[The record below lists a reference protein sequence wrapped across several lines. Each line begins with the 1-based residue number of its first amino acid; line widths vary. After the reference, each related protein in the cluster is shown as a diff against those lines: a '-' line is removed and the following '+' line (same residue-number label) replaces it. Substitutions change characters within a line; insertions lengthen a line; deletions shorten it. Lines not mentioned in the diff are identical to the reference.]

1 MVISGQRCMLSL
13 TERGGPWTLL
23 GSGATMGSA
32 PNCASPR
39 AKFCGC
45 VGSRAS
51 AAVEL
56 GREIRDRRGD
66 LRGEAGPPAGGVRR
80 EARAGRRPPPV
91 EARQKLGPEGQ
102 NNEPMPL
109 RQGSSRANPPV
120 ATRAPPERAN
130 TSEGHQHR
138 HRHARIPRGP
148 LGGDAAA
155 RRAAAAS
162 LGALGLLVRL
172 VVGLVPGP
180 LQQRLLGEDVHGAGL
195 VLGRR

>member
-56 GREIRDRRGD
+56 GREIRDRRG
-66 LRGEAGPPAGGVRR
+66 
-80 EARAGRRPPPV
+80 ARAGRRPPPV

-102 NNEPMPL
+102 NN
-109 RQGSSRANPPV
+109 
-120 ATRAPPERAN
+120 
-130 TSEGHQHR
+130 HR

>member
-66 LRGEAGPPAGGVRR
+66 
-80 EARAGRRPPPV
+80 GR
-91 EARQKLGPEGQ
+91 
-102 NNEPMPL
+102 
-109 RQGSSRANPPV
+109 
-120 ATRAPPERAN
+120 
-130 TSEGHQHR
+130 
-138 HRHARIPRGP
+138 
-148 LGGDAAA
+148 DAAA

>member
-102 NNEPMPL
+102 NN
-109 RQGSSRANPPV
+109 
-120 ATRAPPERAN
+120 
-130 TSEGHQHR
+130 HR